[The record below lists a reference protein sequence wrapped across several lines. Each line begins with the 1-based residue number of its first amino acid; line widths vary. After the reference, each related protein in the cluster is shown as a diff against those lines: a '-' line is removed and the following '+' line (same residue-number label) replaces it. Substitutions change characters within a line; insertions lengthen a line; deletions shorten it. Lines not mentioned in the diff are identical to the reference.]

1 MKKEEYLKL
10 LDKTK
15 QFMDSLGW
23 GDLRGRIK
31 ARLRRRKTK

>member
-10 LDKTK
+10 LNKTR

-23 GDLRGRIK
+23 GDLRERIK
-31 ARLRRRKTK
+31 ARLRGRKTK